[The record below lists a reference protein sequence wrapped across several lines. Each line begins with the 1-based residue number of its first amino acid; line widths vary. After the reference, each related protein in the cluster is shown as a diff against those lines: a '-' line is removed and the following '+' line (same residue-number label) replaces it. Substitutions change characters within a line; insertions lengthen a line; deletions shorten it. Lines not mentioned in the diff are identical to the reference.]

1 MSEMQAVY
9 DEEASRGS
17 GGLMSLMRGVG
28 DFTLGEDVMNNLP
41 EIMAMLQNTNKDTL
55 TMQQAR
61 EINKPL
67 DESSLSVQLSN
78 TPGLESLFGD
88 SEFDLGNL
96 DPMFAGRSANPQDI
110 IETLMMVGPGKKI
123 GMADDSGKSL
133 QELMEELMR
142 AVGKMTSDADMDA
155 TRKAADKFKPKP
167 DFLKSFEEV
176 RQEQINKEMFEN
188 RPSRSMPRDPDLNKG
203 LGSLDP
209 TIQDAVDKAG
219 NIRNPS
225 YVIEELEDTVNS
237 FGRGVKS
244 RKTLTPALTREQGE
258 KALARLSEKE
268 QGTIRALRDQ
278 HRKAMKEVFGPD
290 RDPMSFKK
298 EQEILEKLSELD
310 RKLSPYFI
318 RSDLEMMSSGGRP
331 GLYANIAAKR
341 RRIAA
346 GSGEKMRKA
355 GSKGAPTKENFR
367 QAETTAKKYH
377 GGAVGGGI
385 GYKKGYYGKSYK

>member
-9 DEEASRGS
+9 EDELSGGS
-17 GGLMSLMRGVG
+17 GGLMSLIRGIG
-28 DFTLGEDVMNNLP
+28 DFTLGEDIMNNLP
-41 EIMAMLQNTNKDTL
+41 EISAMLRNTNKDTL
-55 TMQQAR
+55 TMRQTQEMGKPS
-61 EINKPL
+61 EIAIT
-67 DESSLSVQLSN
+67 LSN
-78 TPGLESLFGD
+78 TPGLESLVGD
-88 SEFDLGNL
+88 TEFDLGNL
-96 DPMFAGRSANPQDI
+96 DPMFAGTTANPQDI

-123 GMADDSGKSL
+123 GMADDGGKSL
-133 QELMEELMR
+133 QELLDELMR
-142 AVGKMTSDADMDA
+142 AIGKQASDADMDA
-155 TRKAADKFKPKP
+155 TRKAAGKLEPKP
-167 DFLKSFEEV
+167 DFLKSFEEI
-176 RQEQINKEMFEN
+176 RKEQINREMFEN

-209 TIQDAVDKAG
+209 TIQDAVDQAG

-237 FGRGVKS
+237 FGRGIKS
-244 RKTLTPALTREQGE
+244 RNTLTPALTREQGE

-268 QGTIRALRDQ
+268 QGTIRALRAQ
-278 HRKAMKEVFGPD
+278 HSKAMREIFGMD
-290 RDPMSFKK
+290 RDPGMSFEK

-310 RKLSPYFI
+310 RKLAPYFI
-318 RSDLEMMSSGGRP
+318 RSDLEMMSGGGRP

-341 RRIAA
+341 RRIKA
-346 GSGEKMRKA
+346 GSGEKMRKP
-355 GSKGAPTKENFR
+355 GSEGAPTKENFR

>member
-9 DEEASRGS
+9 DDELSGGS

-28 DFTLGEDVMNNLP
+28 DFTVGEDVMNNLP
-41 EIMAMLQNTNKDTL
+41 DILSMLQNTNKDTL
-55 TMQQAR
+55 TMRQTQEMGEPSELA
-61 EINKPL
+61 
-67 DESSLSVQLSN
+67 VTLSN
-78 TPGLESLFGD
+78 TPGLESLFSD

-96 DPMFAGRSANPQDI
+96 DPMFAGSSANPQDI

-123 GMADDSGKSL
+123 GMADDGGKSL

-142 AVGKMTSDADMDA
+142 AAGKMTSDADMDA
-155 TRKAADKFKPKP
+155 TRKAAGKLEPKP
-167 DFLKSFEEV
+167 DFLKSFDEI
-176 RQEQINKEMFEN
+176 RQEQINKEMYKE
-188 RPSRSMPRDPDLNKG
+188 RPSRNMPRDPDLDKG

-209 TIQDAVDKAG
+209 TIQDAVDQAG

-244 RKTLTPALTREQGE
+244 RKTPTPALTRGQGE
-258 KALARLSEKE
+258 EALARLGERE
-268 QGTIRALRDQ
+268 QMQIRALRDQ
-278 HRKAMKEVFGPD
+278 HRKAMKEIFGPD
-290 RDPMSFKK
+290 RDPMSFEK

-318 RSDLEMMSSGGRP
+318 RSDLEMMASGGRP

-341 RRIAA
+341 KRIAA
-346 GSGEKMRKA
+346 GSGETMRKT

-367 QAETTAKKYH
+367 QAATTAKK
-377 GGAVGGGI
+377 ANGGGLS
-385 GYKKGYYGKSYK
+385 YAKGYYGKSYK

>member
-9 DEEASRGS
+9 DDEASRGS
-17 GGLMSLMRGVG
+17 GGLMSLFRSAG
-28 DFTLGEDVMNNLP
+28 DFLVGEDIMDSLP
-41 EIMAMLQNTNKDTL
+41 EISAMLRNTNKDTL
-55 TMQQAR
+55 TMRQTQETGKPS
-61 EINKPL
+61 EIA
-67 DESSLSVQLSN
+67 VTLSN
-78 TPGLESLFGD
+78 TPGLESLLGD
-88 SEFDLGNL
+88 TEFDLGNL
-96 DPMFAGRSANPQDI
+96 DPIFAGTTANPQDI

-133 QELMEELMR
+133 QELMDELMR
-142 AVGKMTSDADMDA
+142 AVGKQASDADMDA
-155 TRKAADKFKPKP
+155 TRKAAGKLEPKP
-167 DFLKSFEEV
+167 DFLKSFQEK

-244 RKTLTPALTREQGE
+244 RNTPTPALTREQGE
-258 KALARLSEKE
+258 KALARLSEQE
-268 QGTIRALRDQ
+268 QGVIRALRSQ
-278 HRKAMKEVFGPD
+278 HRKAMKEIFGPD
-290 RDPMSFKK
+290 RDPGMSFEK

-310 RKLSPYFI
+310 RRLAPYFTN
-318 RSDLEMMSSGGRP
+318 SDLQMMANGGRP

-346 GSGEKMRKA
+346 GSGEKMRKP

-367 QAETTAKKYH
+367 QAETTAKKAA
-377 GGAVGGGI
+377 GGALN
-385 GYKKGYYGKSYK
+385 YSKGYYGKSYK

>member
-9 DEEASRGS
+9 DDEISGGS

-28 DFTLGEDVMNNLP
+28 DFTVGEDVMNNLP
-41 EIMAMLQNTNKDTL
+41 DIMAMLRNTNKDTL
-55 TMQQAR
+55 TMRQTQ
-61 EINKPL
+61 EMGKPSEL
-67 DESSLSVQLSN
+67 AVTLSN

-96 DPMFAGRSANPQDI
+96 DPMFAGTTANPQDI

-133 QELMEELMR
+133 QELMDELMR
-142 AVGKMTSDADMDA
+142 AVGKQASDADMDA
-155 TRKAADKFKPKP
+155 TRKAAGKVEPKP
-167 DFLKSFEEV
+167 DFLKSFEEI
-176 RQEQINKEMFEN
+176 RQEQINREMYKG
-188 RPSRSMPRDPDLNKG
+188 RPSRNMPRDPDLDKG

-209 TIQDAVDKAG
+209 TIQDAVDQAG

-244 RKTLTPALTREQGE
+244 RKTPTPALTREQGE
-258 KALARLSEKE
+258 KALARLSEQE
-268 QGTIRALRDQ
+268 QGTIRALRSQ
-278 HRKAMKEVFGPD
+278 HSKAMKEIFGPD
-290 RDPMSFKK
+290 RDPMSFEK

-318 RSDLEMMSSGGRP
+318 RSDLEMMASGGRP

-341 RRIAA
+341 KRIAA
-346 GSGEKMRKA
+346 GSGEKMRKT

-367 QAETTAKKYH
+367 QAATTAKK
-377 GGAVGGGI
+377 ANGGGLS
-385 GYKKGYYGKSYK
+385 YAKGYYGKSYK

>member
-9 DEEASRGS
+9 DDEVSSGS

-41 EIMAMLQNTNKDTL
+41 DILAMLRNTNKDTL
-55 TMQQAR
+55 TMRQTEEMGEPSELA
-61 EINKPL
+61 
-67 DESSLSVQLSN
+67 VTLSN
-78 TPGLESLFGD
+78 TPGLESLLSD
-88 SEFDLGNL
+88 TEFDLGNL
-96 DPMFAGRSANPQDI
+96 DPMFAGTTANPQDL

-133 QELMEELMR
+133 QELMDELMR
-142 AVGKMTSDADMDA
+142 AVAKRASDADMDA
-155 TRKAADKFKPKP
+155 TRKAAGKVEPKP
-167 DFLKSFEEV
+167 DFLKSFEEI
-176 RQEQINKEMFEN
+176 RQEQINREMYKG
-188 RPSRSMPRDPDLNKG
+188 RPSRNMPRDPDLDKG

-209 TIQDAVDKAG
+209 TIQDAVDKAR

-225 YVIEELEDTVNS
+225 YVIEELEDMVGG
-237 FGRGVKS
+237 FGKGIKS

-258 KALARLSEKE
+258 KALARLSEQE

-278 HRKAMKEVFGPD
+278 HRKAMKEIFGID
-290 RDPMSFKK
+290 RDPGMSFKK

-318 RSDLEMMSSGGRP
+318 RTDLQMMSGGGRP

-341 RRIAA
+341 RRIKA

-355 GSKGAPTKENFR
+355 GSEGAPTKENFR
-367 QAETTAKKYH
+367 QAATTAKKAA
-377 GGAVGGGI
+377 GGALS
-385 GYKKGYYGKSYK
+385 YSKGYYGKSYK